1 MHGHRVRH
9 GNTAAW
15 GGGPRPALGPG
26 TVGRLEARRPP
37 APPRPQART
46 SPWGAVSAQSAGQR
60 LPHWAVTSAAVIVTT
75 QDCQAASGTGQGTQ
89 GAEGTKGPVP
99 RTWQVPARLGPTPC
113 VREHRGVRA
122 ALQLGGRRLRGQWTG
137 HRGTRRGTAASGW
150 TSLSA
155 GPLRPASRSRLPQG
169 CGQFPV
175 RPLGPREVPVGFRT
189 PTVCARPRAHTAG
202 QASPPRSDDESEQFR
217 GESMKSFI
225 LCCLIR
231 TSRAGGGD
239 TAPRGSARPP
249 CVPGGTAVT
258 EPVGC
263 QRARLLQDIGIPF
276 SSLRQLSVTRRR
288 GQSS

>member
-1 MHGHRVRH
+1 MGGCVGTKRRTAPAALGCHQRCRHRDHTGLPGRLRDGAGHSGRRGH
-9 GNTAAW
+9 QGPGPEDLAGPSQTGTNPMCEGASRGQGSAAA
-15 GGGPRPALGPG
+15 GGPAAVR
-26 TVGRLEARRPP
+26 TVDRPP
-37 APPRPQART
+37 
-46 SPWGAVSAQSAGQR
+46 W
-60 LPHWAVTSAAVIVTT
+60 
-75 QDCQAASGTGQGTQ
+75 
-89 GAEGTKGPVP
+89 
-99 RTWQVPARLGPTPC
+99 
-113 VREHRGVRA
+113 
-122 ALQLGGRRLRGQWTG
+122 
-137 HRGTRRGTAASGW
+137 TRRGTAASGW

-288 GQSS
+288 AQSS